1 VADTRKLAYPSRED
15 EKWSIDVW
23 FPRALEAG
31 MTRLAVIMPEDAL
44 ERVAVHGRVTEIAQ
58 NGVTTA
64 YFDTVDEAREWL
76 LSVK

>member
-1 VADTRKLAYPSRED
+1 
-15 EKWSIDVW
+15 
-23 FPRALEAG
+23 
-31 MTRLAVIMPEDAL
+31 MTRLAVIMSEDAL